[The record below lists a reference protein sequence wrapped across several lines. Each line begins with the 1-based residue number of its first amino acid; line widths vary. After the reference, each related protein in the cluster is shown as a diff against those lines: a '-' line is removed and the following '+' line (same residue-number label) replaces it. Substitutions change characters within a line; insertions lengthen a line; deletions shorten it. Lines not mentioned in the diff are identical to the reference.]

1 MNVWKRTD
9 QKGEQTPV
17 IGTTLGH
24 CQTTKKLA
32 ECAVG
37 VIYEAQGFAAA
48 PAAQPIRDKGFSLSE
63 MS

>member
-24 CQTTKKLA
+24 CQTRKKLA
-32 ECAVG
+32 ECAMG
-37 VIYEAQGFAAA
+37 VIYQAQGFAAA
-48 PAAQPIRDKGFSLSE
+48 SAAQLISDKGLSLSE